1 MSHETYD
8 MSDVAARII
17 VVDDRVV
24 AGARPDKAGPAP
36 RTRLQEAGLSSVD
49 LEIVG
54 EDDGQL
60 RVALAAALTTAARFV
75 LVLGGTGFGRR
86 DHAPEVVREAVEV
99 ELPGIAEQIRAH
111 GLESTA
117 LSSLSRE
124 VVGVTSRDETGA
136 LVVASPGSRG
146 GAADTLDVV
155 LPLLPHILA
164 QLDEA

>member
-1 MSHETYD
+1 MSHEPF
-8 MSDVAARII
+8 SLSAVAARII

-24 AGARPDKAGPAP
+24 AGERPDKAGPA
-36 RTRLQEAGLSSVD
+36 TRARLEEAGLSSVG

-54 EDDGQL
+54 EEAD
-60 RVALAAALTTAARFV
+60 RIRSALAAALATAARLV

-86 DHAPEVVREAVEV
+86 DHAPELVREAVEV

-111 GLESTA
+111 GLESTV

-124 VVGVTSRDETGA
+124 VVGVTSRDEHGA

-155 LPLLPHILA
+155 IPLLPHILA